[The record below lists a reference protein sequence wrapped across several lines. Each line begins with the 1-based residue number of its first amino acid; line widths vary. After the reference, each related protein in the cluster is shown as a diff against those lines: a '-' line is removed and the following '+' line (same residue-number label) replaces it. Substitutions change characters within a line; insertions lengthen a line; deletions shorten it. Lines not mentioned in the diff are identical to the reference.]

1 MNAIH
6 HKYHLCMI
14 AVRAVLRVLSTLAML
29 SCVFTAS
36 AETLVQHHGALSV
49 SGVHIVDAKGE
60 NVCLAGPS
68 YFWSNTGWDGAAFYN
83 ADSLNYFVD
92 QWQASWVRAAMGI
105 DAKGGVIDDPE
116 NEQRVIAL
124 IDAAIDRGIY
134 VLVDFHSHHAEQHE
148 ARAIDFFTRIAQ
160 KYGKQPNLIYEI
172 YNEPLD
178 KTDWTSVIKPYAERV
193 IQAIRRVDPDNLIIV
208 GTQSWSQDVDKAAD
222 DPLVNAHNVAY
233 SLHFYANTHKEAL
246 RKKAL
251 YAIHKGLP
259 IVVTEWGSV
268 SATGDGQVNSQEVL
282 YWFGLIERN
291 QLSHAHWSVSDKKEA
306 ASIFKPGRSMQSQWT
321 DADLSTSGLLAKT
334 LISTMAKNNA
344 VNGSIASCRVPKS
357 VQR

>member
-1 MNAIH
+1 MAGA
-6 HKYHLCMI
+6 Y
-14 AVRAVLRVLSTLAML
+14 AALRVFSALAIF
-29 SCVFTAS
+29 SCACAAS

-49 SGVHIVDAKGE
+49 SGTHIVDAKGE

-83 ADSLNYFVD
+83 SASLNYFVD
-92 QWQASWVRAAMGI
+92 QWQVSWVRAAIGI

-116 NEQRVIAL
+116 NEQRAIAL
-124 IDAAIDRGIY
+124 IDAAIARGIY

-148 ARAIDFFTRIAQ
+148 ARAIEFFTRIAQ
-160 KYGKQPNLIYEI
+160 KYGKHPNLMYEI

-193 IQAIRRVDPDNLIIV
+193 IQAIRAVDPDNLIIV

-222 DPLVNAHNVAY
+222 DPLVNAHNIAY
-233 SLHFYANTHKEAL
+233 SLHFYANTHKEEL

-251 YAIHKGLP
+251 YAINKGLP

-268 SATGDGQVNSQEVL
+268 SATGDGEVNSQEVL

-291 QLSHAHWSVSDKKEA
+291 QLSHANWSVSDKKEG
-306 ASIFKPGRSMQSQWT
+306 ASIFKPGRSKQAQWT
-321 DADLSTSGLLAKT
+321 DADLTTSGVLAKT

-344 VNGSIASCRVPKS
+344 ANGSIASCRVAKPA
-357 VQR
+357 QP